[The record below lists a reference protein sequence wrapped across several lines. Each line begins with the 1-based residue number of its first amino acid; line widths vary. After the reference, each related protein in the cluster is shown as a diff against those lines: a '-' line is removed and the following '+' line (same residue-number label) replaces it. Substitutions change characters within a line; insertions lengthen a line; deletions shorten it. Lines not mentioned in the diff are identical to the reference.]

1 MRVPALALASLAFL
15 AACRDSGPQA
25 TEAES
30 PKPIQ
35 VAEIRF
41 APAEQ
46 PRAFAGVIRARRE
59 ADLAFRA
66 GGRIAARLVD
76 MGATVTAGQ
85 DLARIDPTDIALS
98 VRGAEADLAA
108 AEAEARR
115 ALAEAGRSRTLL
127 AAGHV
132 AAAFDEQRQTTAR
145 SAEERVA
152 SARAALELARNRL
165 DHTILRAPS
174 DGVVT
179 AILAEAGQVVGEG
192 QVVMRMADP
201 AERELLVQ
209 VPEGALPDLAT
220 ARAEAR
226 LWARPDEPIAAHLR
240 EVAPQADSTLRTYAA
255 RFALPDAPDWAALGM
270 TGTVR
275 LRAESAPVALLPA
288 SALLDRGQGPMVWK
302 VQGSRLVAVP
312 VEVAHLGE
320 ARVALRG
327 ALAEGDKVVA
337 LGPQLLDADSQVRVV
352 QTRAAATL
360 R

>member
-1 MRVPALALASLAFL
+1 MRVPFPALAALALLT
-15 AACRDSGPQA
+15 ACRDAGPQA
-25 TEAES
+25 AAPEA
-30 PKPIQ
+30 PKPVQ

-46 PRAFAGVIRARRE
+46 PRAFAGVVRARRE
-59 ADLAFRA
+59 ADIAFRA

-76 MGATVTAGQ
+76 VGATVTAGQ
-85 DLARIDPTDIALS
+85 ELARLDPADIALS

-115 ALAEAGRSRTLL
+115 ATADAGRSRTLL

-132 AAAFDEQRQTTAR
+132 AAAFDEQRQTAAR

-152 SARAALELARNRL
+152 SARAALSLARNRL
-165 DHTILRAPS
+165 DHTILRAPT

-179 AILAEAGQVVGEG
+179 ALLAEAGQVVGEG
-192 QVVMRMADP
+192 QAVMRMAGP

-209 VPEGALPDLAT
+209 VPEGVLPDLAA
-220 ARAEAR
+220 ARAEAV
-226 LWARPDEPIAAHLR
+226 LWARPGETLPARLR
-240 EVAPQADSTLRTYAA
+240 EVAPQADATLRTYAV
-255 RFALPDAPDWAALGM
+255 RFALPDAPGWAALGM

-275 LRAESAPVALLPA
+275 LRAETAPVALLPA
-288 SALLDRGQGPMVWK
+288 SALHDRGQGPMVWK
-302 VQGSRLVAVP
+302 VEGSRVVAVP
-312 VEVAHLGE
+312 VEVARLGE
-320 ARVALRG
+320 AQVALRG
-327 ALAEGDKVVA
+327 GLVEGDKVVA
-337 LGPQLLDADSQVRVV
+337 LGPQLLDPGSTVRVV

>member
-1 MRVPALALASLAFL
+1 MRVPILTLAALALLAG
-15 AACRDSGPQA
+15 CRDPGPHA
-25 TEAES
+25 AEAEA

-35 VAEIRF
+35 VADIRF

-98 VRGAEADLAA
+98 VRGAEAVLAA

-115 ALAEAGRSRTLL
+115 ALAEAGRSRILL

-145 SAEERVA
+145 IAEERVA

-220 ARAEAR
+220 ARAEAL
-226 LWARPDEPIAAHLR
+226 LWARPGEPIAAHLR
-240 EVAPQADSTLRTYAA
+240 EVAPQADATLRTYAV
-255 RFALPDAPDWAALGM
+255 RFALPGAPSWAALGM

-302 VQGSRLVAVP
+302 VQGSRLVAVS

-320 ARVALRG
+320 AQVALRG

-337 LGPQLLDADSQVRVV
+337 LGPQLLDAGSQVRVV